1 VFVDRLIDSVDT
13 EMIKNQV
20 MGDLVK
26 EFFKESEE
34 FVMADPILYGDYA
47 LSNPT
52 DDEAEDPRLY
62 EDLGTFEVIKAKLEK
77 LLEDYGFDHKP
88 MNLVLFND
96 ALDHLTK
103 IHRIIRF
110 QKGCG
115 LLVGFGGSGKQSL
128 TRLATFVAG
137 FDVFTIT
144 LIRNYKENDFKEDLR
159 NLFRLVLQKPQTF
172 LFTDGHVA
180 EEGFLELINNILT
193 IGMVPGLFPEEDKD
207 GLISPLEDEM
217 RKQKLPETKEFKW
230 NYFVNKARENLHII
244 LAMSPA
250 GDQLRLR
257 CRNFPGLISNTS
269 VDWFFPWPEDALTAV
284 ASNFMGAVELEED
297 IKSLVTQHLVLVH
310 LSVQKFSID
319 FKAIYKRN
327 NYSTPKNYLDF
338 INNYVDFL
346 GDKRKLFDALVRR
359 LEGGLTTLKR
369 AEEDT
374 KVLSQ
379 ELSIKN
385 VEIAKESIVVEQLI
399 VEITAQSAIATEKAE
414 QGAVLQEQLE
424 KESVIIEREEAECKK
439 ALEEAIPA
447 LEAAKQ
453 ALDNIQKKDLDE
465 CKSMAQPS
473 SAIVDVCSVAFYL
486 YPKCSGNPDWS
497 TIKAQ
502 LLGDMQLLGGLK
514 SYDVEKTKAAE
525 AMNGKKRM
533 QKITKD
539 LAKEVTE
546 DKNLQACIS
555 YKSKAAG
562 GLFAWCEATLK
573 CYDINK
579 DVEPKKKAAA
589 AMRLKKEQGEK
600 KLAETV
606 AMVD

>member
-62 EDLGTFEVIKAKLEK
+62 EDLGTFEIIKAKLEK